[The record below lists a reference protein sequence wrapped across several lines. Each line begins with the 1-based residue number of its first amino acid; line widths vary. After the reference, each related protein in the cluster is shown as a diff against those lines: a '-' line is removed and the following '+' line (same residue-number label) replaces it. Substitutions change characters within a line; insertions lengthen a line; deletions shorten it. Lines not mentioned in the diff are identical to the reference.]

1 MKNKILSL
9 IMAFTVFVSCIS
21 LGFTAY
27 AKTVE
32 ITILDSVY
40 SAETSGAGD
49 LVVFTFTPTTTGTYS
64 FMSMNVKSSKGY
76 LFVKTVD
83 EDGSEWYTQ
92 LGYSSQ
98 NPNYAEDG
106 QKNIEQFCLTHYLI
120 AGTKYYFA
128 AGWSSQSLA
137 SAMMNVKLRCDS
149 YDDDVLKD
157 IEVSCSA
164 KLSWYTDGSW
174 QTDANKELY
183 YLYNYSKIIQ
193 NMTVTLIYYDGT
205 RVSKT
210 GVTDTIDG
218 YSIRYSHSQEVN
230 HWYVQRDEKYTSNI
244 LKVSVLDKSVD
255 YNVVIDETPLY
266 AAKGRIVNY
275 ADGTPVKNATISI
288 GASRLATTDE
298 NGKFAFVHNTGS
310 FSATIDAENAIKR
323 VVTINIGALPNGN
336 DYTQT
341 PIGIAIGDYVKDGI
355 INVKDFAYV
364 IQYMDDADKEI
375 AKANF
380 PKQMNLRT
388 SRYPSLTLTPK
399 SE

>member
-1 MKNKILSL
+1 MKNKVLSFV
-9 IMAFTVFVSCIS
+9 MALTVFISCLS

-27 AKTVE
+27 AKTIN

-64 FMSMNVKSSKGY
+64 FMSMNVKNSKGY
-76 LFVKTVD
+76 LFVKTVN

-98 NPNYAEDG
+98 NPNYVEDG

-128 AGWSSQSLA
+128 AGWSSQTLA

-164 KLSWYTDGSW
+164 QLSWYNDGSW
-174 QTDANKELY
+174 QTDANKEPY

-210 GVTDTIDG
+210 GANNIDG
-218 YSIRYSHSQEVN
+218 YSIGYSHNQEVN
-230 HWYVQRDEKYTSNI
+230 HWYVQRDEKYTANI
-244 LKVSVLDKSVD
+244 LTVSVLDKSVD
-255 YNVVIDETPLY
+255 YNVVINETPIY
-266 AAKGRIVNY
+266 AARGKVVNY
-275 ADGTPVKNATISI
+275 ADGTPVNDALIII
-288 GASRLATTDE
+288 GGSSVATTDE
-298 NGKFAFVHNTGS
+298 NGNFVFTHNTGL
-310 FSATIDAENAIKR
+310 FSATVKAENAIDR
-323 VVTINIGALPNGN
+323 NILINVGALPNGN
-336 DYTQT
+336 DYSQT
-341 PIGIAIGDYVKDGI
+341 PVGIAVGDYVKDDT
-355 INVKDFAYV
+355 INAKDFAYV
-364 IQYMDDADKEI
+364 MRYMDDADKNI

-380 PKQMNLRT
+380 PKQMNWRT
-388 SRYPSLTLTPK
+388 DRYPSLTLKPK
-399 SE
+399 TE